1 MRMHLVY
8 TAMMIVFLLTVFA
21 YASQNS
27 YSNDI
32 TLTKLTNVPDNA
44 IAACK
49 VKSND
54 FAFLCV
60 LNKKNYYNCKFAI
73 GSKFTLP
80 ECKPVPCTKCDCEPK
95 KEPVKAPANNTF
107 LDAFKKAT
115 DKKEPEPVKP
125 KQSNPFL
132 DAINKLNAQKY

>member
-1 MRMHLVY
+1 
-8 TAMMIVFLLTVFA
+8 MMIVFLLTVFA

-32 TLTKLTNVPDNA
+32 ALTKLTNVPDNA
-44 IAACK
+44 IAACT

-60 LNKKNYYNCKFAI
+60 LNKKNYYSCKFMI

-80 ECKPVPCTKCDCEPK
+80 KCRPVPCTKCDCEPTK
-95 KEPVKAPANNTF
+95 TPANNPF
-107 LDAFKKAT
+107 LNAINKAT
-115 DKKEPEPVKP
+115 ENKKPEPVKP
-125 KQSNPFL
+125 KISNPLL
-132 DAINKLNAQKY
+132 DALKIKY